1 MAATTVNTAEAARVF
16 QQAIDKTIREN
27 GEVGMQ
33 VTVYHD
39 GQPVVDAWGG
49 IADETTGR
57 KVDGETLF
65 PSFSVIKAT
74 TATALHIQAERG
86 LIEYEKPIAEYWSEF
101 AANGKAKATIRDA
114 LSHRLG
120 IPYMPEGVTPAQM
133 SDYAWMVDQ
142 LAKAKPI
149 FEPGTANGYMCY
161 TFGWVIAEC
170 VQRTDP
176 QKRPF
181 RTFVRE
187 ELLDPLG
194 IRDIWIGISGD
205 VESRVAR
212 LKNAPSLPI
221 PADAPI
227 LKAMPPQVAT
237 VEEVF
242 GRADMR
248 RGCIPGAH
256 GIMNA
261 RSSVRLFAMLANGG
275 ELDGVRLLS
284 EDRVKTFST
293 PRKDTE
299 KPDSTLGIPV
309 RMGTAGFWLGGS
321 TDPKDPFRLTDSNPR
336 TLFHPGAGGAVAW
349 GDPDACLAVAICH
362 NGMSNN
368 PSKTFQPIRAA
379 VEQVFGVS

>member
-1 MAATTVNTAEAARVF
+1 MF

-33 VTVYHD
+33 VAVYHN
-39 GQPVVDAWGG
+39 GQPVVDVWGG

-57 KVDGETLF
+57 AVDGETLF

-86 LIEYEKPIAEYWSEF
+86 LIEYDKPIAEYWPEF

-120 IPYMPEGVTPAQM
+120 IPYMPEGVTPEQM

-149 FEPGTANGYMCY
+149 FAPGTANGYMCY

-176 QKRPF
+176 KKRPF

-187 ELLDPLG
+187 ELLDPLS
-194 IRDIWIGISGD
+194 IRDIWIGINDD
-205 VESRVAR
+205 VEPRIAR
-212 LKNAPSLPI
+212 LKNAPPLPI

-284 EDRVKTFST
+284 EERVKTFST
-293 PRKDTE
+293 PRADTE
-299 KPDSTLGIPV
+299 KPDSVLGIPV

-321 TDPKDPFRLTDSNPR
+321 TDPKDPFRLTDLNPR

-349 GDPDACLAVAICH
+349 GDPDARLAVAICH